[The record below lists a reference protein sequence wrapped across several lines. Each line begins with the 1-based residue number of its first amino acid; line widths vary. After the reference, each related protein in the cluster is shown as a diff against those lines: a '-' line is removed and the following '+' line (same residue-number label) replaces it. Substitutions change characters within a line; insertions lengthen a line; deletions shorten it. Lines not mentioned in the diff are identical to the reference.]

1 MTDESMA
8 HRTVRTAAPAI
19 IHIRMIARLIRH
31 AHDRAFHA
39 TGLGCCLGPE
49 AMTGFQV
56 GLPRFLDFSSQIESL
71 PYARTFAVRVSNL
84 LHGAQQTAEAFV
96 FENLPIWAGL
106 IGDDLIDGMHA
117 EYFDR
122 RLVVGENSRR

>member
-1 MTDESMA
+1 MPHEACS
-8 HRTVRTAAPAI
+8 RPRIP
-19 IHIRMIARLIRH
+19 R
-31 AHDRAFHA
+31 DRI
-39 TGLGCCLGPE
+39 GCCLGPE
-49 AMTGFQV
+49 ALKGFQV